1 MKHLLSILFLF
12 NFMSVASAGTMI
24 EVSGVEESELYRFMS
39 DDKPKIDLEETVY
52 MGDRML
58 EQRSGKY
65 VECLV
70 PLFDESANKIGGW
83 NLIIKANKI
92 VCKQSKQ
99 DKDYLPSYI
108 NGIQEDPAFDS
119 YRYDVR
125 LSGKKDGKYK
135 ICLRVGGLNAHCKK
149 KLSSSDFRFTQ
160 GFISEESS
168 MQKVIEYAGKKDS
181 FIKFIYTEYSDG
193 YIRDAFTREF
203 DVDLNE
209 GNVVAYKGAVI
220 EIIKASN
227 ATITYKVVRHFQE

>member
-1 MKHLLSILFLF
+1 
-12 NFMSVASAGTMI
+12 MSVASAGTMI

-39 DDKPKIDLEETVY
+39 DDKPEIDLEETVY

-58 EQRSGKY
+58 EQRLGKY

-70 PLFDESANKIGGW
+70 PLFDDSVNKMGGW
-83 NLIIKANKI
+83 NLIIKANKL
-92 VCKQSKQ
+92 VCKQSKT
-99 DKDYLPSYI
+99 DKDYSPSYI
-108 NGIQEDPAFDS
+108 NGIAKNVESNYP
-119 YRYDVR
+119 YDVR
-125 LSGKKDGKYK
+125 LSGKTDGKYK

-203 DVDLNE
+203 GVDLNE

-227 ATITYKVVRHFQE
+227 ATITYKVVRHFQL